1 MDAFQALLCDEVTYV
16 VEEASVRFGPTFH
29 LTGAAQKEA
38 CLALVTGSMPQYLTS
53 LQKQLQAHGGQYFA
67 DKRLTVAD
75 LNAFVDVRALNS
87 VWLDH
92 VPAELVQTVA
102 PLQKE
107 HLQRIAQDPAALAYC
122 AKFAASQR
130 GTGFTTVNLVPIGPV
145 TVKADLLAC

>member
-1 MDAFQALLCDEVTYV
+1 MSSSPFHQNKYMKSCLFPPGVGVRSCHSYGYV
-16 VEEASVRFGPTFH
+16 ASSR
-29 LTGAAQKEA
+29 
-38 CLALVTGSMPQYLTS
+38 LALVTGSMPQYLTS

-102 PLQKE
+102 PLQNA